1 MEIDEK
7 KLIRRKDATG
17 TPTQNKFNAETWRLS
32 QSTMKAWQQT
42 REGRLCPIVFKE
54 YCLTNN
60 LYSESGEAAKK
71 GVYFEYMATGSV
83 SPYDPTIPVP
93 EKYQK
98 SGTAGDGRQYFA
110 GETKPEWIIPEIQAN
125 NFHNALKAMGMRII
139 DRGAKIAHDGAHG
152 NLDLILQVD
161 RDRWD
166 EHVNSYLIQEMFT
179 LTPMIAS
186 DGPTWEECTWR
197 NSLGQVHH
205 GCIVVDLKFT
215 GLLYDKW
222 QDAGWDL
229 DRLSEKTDTLL
240 QGKHY
245 HWLSGGLPF
254 FFWVFS
260 AKDED
265 SKMIRLL
272 FPPGT
277 VEAHTQEVANAVKL
291 IRSQMAM
298 DSPTSPAFWTLMDGR
313 KYVPTL
319 KDCQQCPLRDE
330 CPKRATVPRIYAV
343 QVHS

>member
-7 KLIRRKDATG
+7 KLKRRKDANG
-17 TPTQNKFNAETWRLS
+17 NPTQFKFNPDTWRLS

-60 LYSESGEAAKK
+60 LYSESGKAAQL

-83 SPYDPTIPVP
+83 SPYNPEIPKP

-98 SGTAGDGRQYFA
+98 SGTATDGRQYFA
-110 GETKPEWIIPEIQAN
+110 EELKPEWVLADVQAS
-125 NFHNALKAMGMRII
+125 NFREALKAMGMRII
-139 DRGAKIAHDGAHG
+139 DTGAKIAHDGAHG
-152 NLDLILQVD
+152 NLDLILQVC

-166 EHVNSYLIQEMFT
+166 EHINTYLMQEMFEVT
-179 LTPMIAS
+179 QMMAT

-197 NSLGQVHH
+197 DQLGQTHY
-205 GCIVVDLKFT
+205 GCIVVDLKYT
-215 GLLYDKW
+215 GLMYDKW

-229 DRLSEKTDTLL
+229 DRLYEKTDTLS

-260 AKDED
+260 SKDED
-265 SKMIRLL
+265 SKIIRLL
-272 FPPGT
+272 FPEGT
-277 VEAHTQEVANAVKL
+277 VQAHTDEVANAVKL

-298 DSPTSPAFWTLMDGR
+298 DTETHPAFMTLKNGR
-313 KYVPTL
+313 KYIPTL

-330 CPKRATVPRIYAV
+330 CSHRAKVPRIYAISV
-343 QVHS
+343 Y